1 MSVCKVMLP
10 HALKSLKGLGTWELQ
25 HSETVSVLPSAEFS
39 ASTAGLTAYDC
50 LWIEVG
56 EWEGRRER
64 KRKRQGGKNPA
75 PQEHTEHTSAYTVC
89 AFQLPFSLMSLSIHI

>member
-56 EWEGRRER
+56 EWRTEGE
-64 KRKRQGGKNPA
+64 KEEEAGGKNPA
-75 PQEHTEHTSAYTVC
+75 PRSTQSTQVPTLCVPSNC
-89 AFQLPFSLMSLSIHI
+89 LSPLMSLSIHI